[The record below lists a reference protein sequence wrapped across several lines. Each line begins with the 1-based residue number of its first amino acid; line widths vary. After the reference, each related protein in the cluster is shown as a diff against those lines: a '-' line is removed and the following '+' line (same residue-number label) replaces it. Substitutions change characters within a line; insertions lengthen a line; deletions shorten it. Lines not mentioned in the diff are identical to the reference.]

1 MSTEKNSSYELPFFE
16 ASGPNASKDYKKWK
30 ADSMDIFSTRL
41 YPAYNQGLLG
51 FILSAEDYALVEQ
64 DEPVFQAVPPPV
76 LAGDATDTN
85 TKTYNALKLKH
96 DIQKLE
102 VRAAAMK
109 INKSVSAAAQ
119 QHLLDDV
126 GNVIR
131 DPKEMIK
138 RLDAEYLIVTQQD
151 VDMMISA
158 LCAPYDKNVDFKS
171 FVTSHKDIHRSL
183 LKANQP
189 MPEYLKI
196 RYLTDTV
203 RNVPALQGAIDRY
216 FDEVPDMKNQTYAG
230 LSIKLANFV
239 ANRGDSI
246 TTSAFAG
253 AATASLQ
260 AQLNESRRENAV
272 MRRQLDELSLKPAA
286 VPSGPRPNRAKQYC
300 WTHGMK
306 YHSSAEC
313 FEHARK
319 PGHQVS
325 ATERNK
331 MGGKGSD
338 EI

>member
-1 MSTEKNSSYELPFFE
+1 MSTTEKNSAYELPTFE
-16 ASGPNASKDYKKWK
+16 ASGPSASKDYKRWK
-30 ADSMDIFSTRL
+30 AQVMDIFSTRL
-41 YPAYNQGLLG
+41 YPSYNQGLLG
-51 FILSAEDYALVEQ
+51 FILSAEDYALIEP

-96 DIQKLE
+96 DMQKLE

-119 QHLLDDV
+119 QHLLDDA

-138 RLDAEYLIVTQQD
+138 RLDAEYLLVTQQD
-151 VDMMISA
+151 VDIMIST
-158 LCAPYDKNVDFKS
+158 LCAPYDKNIDFKS
-171 FVTSHKDIHRSL
+171 FVASHKEIHRAL
-183 LKANQP
+183 VKANQP

-196 RYLTDTV
+196 RYLTDTT

-216 FDEVPDMKNQTYAG
+216 FDEVPNMKDQTYAG
-230 LSIKLANFV
+230 LSIKMANFV

-253 AATASLQ
+253 ATTATATLQ
-260 AQLNESRRENAV
+260 AQLDETRRDNAR
-272 MRRQLDELSLKPAA
+272 MRRQLELSMKPA
-286 VPSGPRPNRAKQYC
+286 PRAKQYC

-319 PGHQVS
+319 PGHQVN

-338 EI
+338 GI